1 MKTPLLALLAA
12 ATVAL
17 AATTS
22 TNTNKKPSGPT
33 PPGGN
38 KTATAEKAEKKPKK
52 DAKAE
57 APAAA
62 PVAAAEPAS
71 LVVQT
76 VDATTQMALN
86 AAKAAQE
93 EVAKLTAIGTG
104 KAAGGA
110 SNAKL
115 AEAVVGTGVVVANDA
130 SLQRANL
137 LTHQTKRSNSPA
149 LIVTNHQAQ
158 KFPTLYPTED
168 AGGSSKR
175 EPYRFDRILAE
186 TRGKVGVITLNRPK
200 ALNALNVALTDELG
214 AALRALADHRWRDR
228 PEVFRWSDPMPF
240 VAELSRWIR
249 GR

>member
-17 AATTS
+17 AANTS

-38 KTATAEKAEKKPKK
+38 KTAAAEKTATTEKKPKK

-76 VDATTQMALN
+76 VDATTQMALA

-115 AEAVVGTGVVVANDA
+115 AEAVVGTGVVVAKELSKPKKEAD
-130 SLQRANL
+130 
-137 LTHQTKRSNSPA
+137 
-149 LIVTNHQAQ
+149 
-158 KFPTLYPTED
+158 ED
-168 AGGSSKR
+168 VKSGPKKP
-175 EPYRFDRILAE
+175 E
-186 TRGKVGVITLNRPK
+186 PK
-200 ALNALNVALTDELG
+200 AEKKATGDKPKKATG
-214 AALRALADHRWRDR
+214 A
-228 PEVFRWSDPMPF
+228 
-240 VAELSRWIR
+240 
-249 GR
+249 